1 MQPPPLPPQP
11 KKSQFPWL
19 GCLLACLGLAVVI
32 TLGGAFAV
40 RALLQVPPF
49 APKADPDHPGI
60 PPEYV
65 GDWQL
70 AGSEPGQIRIL
81 PDGHAECHVM
91 KGIATFDVSGAR
103 AWLTPDQK
111 TLSVKAFFFGPAW
124 RVDKPP
130 HWKGDQFEMTLDGK
144 VYRRVREYLVAPDRN
159 RVTI

>member
-1 MQPPPLPPQP
+1 MPL
-11 KKSQFPWL
+11 
-19 GCLLACLGLAVVI
+19 V
-32 TLGGAFAV
+32 GAIAL
-40 RALLQVPPF
+40 RALWQVSPF
-49 APKADPDHPGI
+49 APKADADHPAI

-81 PDGHAECHVM
+81 PDGRAECHVL
-91 KGIATFDVSGAR
+91 KGTFTVDFSGAQ
-103 AWLTPDQK
+103 AQLAPDQK
-111 TLSVKAFFFGPAW
+111 TLSIKVFFLGPTW
-124 RVDKPP
+124 RVDEPP